1 MMINYLALFVAIGL
15 SSVAAYFS
23 ILGLAAIFAA
33 SFWPIVIMGASLE
46 AAKVVAASWA
56 FRNWRIAP
64 MFIKYYLAIAV
75 VILMIIT
82 SMGTFGYLSKAHIEQ
97 TSPAADI
104 AAQVAVYDEKI
115 KALNDTITSNRTLL
129 KQFDEAVDN
138 VMARSTDAKG
148 AERSLQI
155 RKAQQKDRDKI
166 LQDIQSLQ
174 KEIADINKERAPL
187 VSQVKKVEAEVGPLK
202 YIAELFFDHADANL
216 LEKTVRWVIIMIV
229 AVFDPLAVLLLIA
242 ANLGIIR
249 QHRNVKAAKTR
260 LEHMAEQ
267 QKDYAAE
274 RRLSKLIDLVGKDGK
289 KKITIDKNKIR
300 KMT

>member
-1 MMINYLALFVAIGL
+1 MINYLALIVAIGL

-115 KALNDTITSNRTLL
+115 KALNDTIASNRTLL

-138 VMARSTDAKG
+138 VMARSTDARG

-166 LQDIQSLQ
+166 LQDIQNLQ
-174 KEIADINKERAPL
+174 KEISALNKERAPL

-202 YIAELFFDHADANL
+202 YIAELFFDHADATL

-249 QHRNVKAAKTR
+249 QQRNHKAAKTR
-260 LEHMAEQ
+260 LEHMAEE
-267 QKDYAAE
+267 QKDLAAE
-274 RRLSKLIDLVGKDGK
+274 RRLKKLIDLVGKDGK
-289 KKITIDKNKIR
+289 KKVTIDKNQIR
-300 KMT
+300 KMK

>member
-1 MMINYLALFVAIGL
+1 MINYLALIVAIVL

-64 MFIKYYLAIAV
+64 VWIKYYLAIAV
-75 VILMIIT
+75 VILMVIT

-97 TSPAADI
+97 TSPTADI

-115 KALNDTITSNRTLL
+115 KGLNDTINSNRTLL

-138 VMARSTDAKG
+138 VMARSTDARG

-166 LQDIQSLQ
+166 LQDIQNLQ
-174 KEIADINKERAPL
+174 KEVATLNKERAPL

-202 YIAELFFDHADANL
+202 YIAELFFDHADATL

-242 ANLGIIR
+242 ANLGIVR
-249 QHRNVKAAKTR
+249 QDRTKKAKLTR
-260 LEHMAEQ
+260 LENMAEE
-267 QKDYAAE
+267 QKDLAAE
-274 RRLSKLIDLVGKDGK
+274 RRLKKLIDLVGKDGK
-289 KKITIDKNKIR
+289 KKITIDKNQIR
-300 KMT
+300 KMK

>member
-1 MMINYLALFVAIGL
+1 MINYLALIVAIVL

-64 MFIKYYLAIAV
+64 VFIKYYLAIAV
-75 VILMIIT
+75 VILMVIT

-115 KALNDTITSNRTLL
+115 KGLNDTINSNRTLL

-138 VMARSTDAKG
+138 VMARSTDARG

-166 LQDIQSLQ
+166 LQDIQNLQ
-174 KEIADINKERAPL
+174 KEVAALNKERAPL

-202 YIAELFFDHADANL
+202 YIAELFFDHADATL

-242 ANLGIIR
+242 ANLGIVR
-249 QHRNVKAAKTR
+249 QDRTKKAKLTR
-260 LEHMAEQ
+260 LENMAEE
-267 QKDYAAE
+267 QKDLAAE
-274 RRLSKLIDLVGKDGK
+274 RRLKKLIDLVGKDGK
-289 KKITIDKNKIR
+289 KKITIDKNQIR
-300 KMT
+300 KMK